1 MRTLLIIMILI
12 CAFPAFSQAQ
22 TKAKAKSTHKSPVV
36 TESTGT
42 AQIIHQT
49 EITLQEHQQKLELEQ
64 KAIEKKLA
72 RLASKNQ
79 KSAQANREKL
89 KNRLK
94 TLAATLKSIKRDR
107 KTVAATQKAYQPK
120 FGSLLSIQ
128 AREKDVKKQSL
139 TQRDILAIEVSEPS
153 KSAIMA
159 EILSKTDEKRLM
171 QIVTVLID
179 HTGTMDASEKEYWR
193 NLPPSIPF
201 EHRFRLLEILATE
214 RQKLASLEKTC
225 KSDMQQLNKR
235 HIAEWEKINAKGTG
249 DKKGPVRKPK
259 GHRP

>member
-1 MRTLLIIMILI
+1 MKKLLIIMILI
-12 CAFPAFSQAQ
+12 CAFPAFSQAK
-22 TKAKAKSTHKSPVV
+22 TKAKPAHKSPVV
-36 TESTGT
+36 SEKTGT
-42 AQIIHQT
+42 LQIIHQT
-49 EITLQEHQQKLELEQ
+49 EITLQEHQQALELE
-64 KAIEKKLA
+64 KIATEKKIA
-72 RLASKNQ
+72 RLDSKKQ
-79 KSAQANREKL
+79 KSAQATREQL

-94 TLAATLKSIKRDR
+94 ALDAALKSIKRDR
-107 KTVAATQKAYQPK
+107 KAVTTSQNEYQKK

-128 AREKDVKKQSL
+128 AREKDAKKQSL

-171 QIVTVLID
+171 QIVKILID

-214 RQKLASLEKTC
+214 RQKLAALERNCT
-225 KSDMQQLNKR
+225 SDIQQLNK
-235 HIAEWEKINAKGTG
+235 HHLAEWEKLHAKGAG
-249 DKKGPVRKPK
+249 DKKAPARKPK